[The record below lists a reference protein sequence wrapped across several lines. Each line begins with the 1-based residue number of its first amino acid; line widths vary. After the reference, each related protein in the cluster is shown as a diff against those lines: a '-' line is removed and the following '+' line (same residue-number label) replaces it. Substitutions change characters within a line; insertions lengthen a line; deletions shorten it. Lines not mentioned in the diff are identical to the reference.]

1 MIAVVIFAVV
11 INILISV
18 IMFCCLWSF
27 RNEVE
32 KEIEFIKKTTT
43 LGLETDKELL
53 DAMNKIVS
61 FVLTSE
67 QYSQGGEEVNL
78 ELVQMMMDN
87 VYNGDI
93 N

>member
-1 MIAVVIFAVV
+1 MITVVIFAVV
-11 INILISV
+11 INVIISV
-18 IMFCCLWSF
+18 ILFFTLLSL
-27 RNEVE
+27 RIEVTE
-32 KEIEFIKKTTT
+32 EIEFIKKTTT

-53 DAMNKIVS
+53 DAMNKVVS
-61 FVLTSE
+61 FVLTNE
-67 QYSQGGEEVNL
+67 EYSQSGEVNL

>member
-1 MIAVVIFAVV
+1 MIELVLIAII
-11 INILISV
+11 INVFISAIL
-18 IMFCCLWSF
+18 FFGLWSL
-27 RNEVE
+27 RNEMAE
-32 KEIEFIKKTTT
+32 EIEFIKKTTT

-53 DAMNKIVS
+53 DAMNKVVS
-61 FVLTSE
+61 FVLTNE
-67 QYSQGGEEVNL
+67 EYSQSGEVNL